1 MQGENPYRVLPLS
14 CTKDV
19 DLSLNRKVSVSLP
32 TESEPGVIVRE
43 EVTPED
49 IARRRQIIRLYI
61 TAILLLS
68 SMLTVYIWQSTKMVE
83 IKLNIKKLTATAE
96 NLESSNADIR
106 AEITKLQSII
116 RISEKAKSEL
126 GMIEPGKPLY
136 IKLPSNWKTIYE

>member
-1 MQGENPYRVLPLS
+1 MSGSPSVVYKGCEP
-14 CTKDV
+14 
-19 DLSLNRKVSVSLP
+19 SLNRKVSVTLP
-32 TESEPGVIVRE
+32 AESEPGLVTRE
-43 EVTPED
+43 EITPED
-49 IARRRQIIRLYI
+49 AARRRHIIRLYI

-83 IKLNIKKLTATAE
+83 IKLNIKKLAATAE
-96 NLESSNADIR
+96 NLESSNADIK